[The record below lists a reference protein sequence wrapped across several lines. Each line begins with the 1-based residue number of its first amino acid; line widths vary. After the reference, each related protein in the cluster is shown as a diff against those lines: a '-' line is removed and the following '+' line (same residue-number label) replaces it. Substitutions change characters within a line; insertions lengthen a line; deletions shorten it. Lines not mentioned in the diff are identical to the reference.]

1 MDVPPEGLFADKDH
15 SPALGDKNIAEMGS
29 QKTGAPVPTARFE
42 FMLSC
47 RSSGPRRN
55 AIGVRVCA
63 SNAIIAEAFSGHDL
77 GIIQIAPVN
86 YDGMLQVLAETVEA
100 KVGEFFPLREDQ
112 QSIGAVGRL
121 ISGAGEGDAERLLP
135 GRAPWPWIV
144 GRDLAALLYK
154 RPTRKN
160 WRRFADIVG
169 TSLEGEAEHAAPSPT
184 ELALDVGLQLQ
195 EENPHNLKLA
205 PECLAGLLRAGQ
217 LINS

>member
-1 MDVPPEGLFADKDH
+1 MDVPRRRTFADKDH
-15 SPALGDKNIAEMGS
+15 SPALGDKSIAEMKS

-55 AIGVRVCA
+55 AIEVRVRA
-63 SNAIIAEAFSGHDL
+63 SNAVIAEAFSGDHL

-86 YDGMLQVLAETVEA
+86 YDGMLQVLAETVET

-112 QSIGAVGRL
+112 QSIAAVGRV

-154 RPTRKN
+154 RPTRKSGGDS
-160 WRRFADIVG
+160 RISSVPPLKAR
-169 TSLEGEAEHAAPSPT
+169 PSTPQIPPSSHLT
-184 ELALDVGLQLQ
+184 
-195 EENPHNLKLA
+195 
-205 PECLAGLLRAGQ
+205 
-217 LINS
+217 